1 MPKIEISNAKGLVQ
15 KTGAG
20 LRAVPVELTLTSDP
34 ETVDTSCFYIQID
47 PDGAKA
53 IRLKAGTE
61 VGQLLLISNVAGGA
75 EDITFNT
82 ADFTAGAVPL
92 SQGESVLCVW
102 NGTKWSPTSQSL
114 S

>member
-20 LRAVPVELTLTSDP
+20 LRAVPVELTLTANL
-34 ETVDTSCFYIQID
+34 EKVDTSCFYIQID
-47 PDGAKA
+47 PDGAKT
-53 IRLKAGTE
+53 IRLEAGE
-61 VGQLLLISNVAGGA
+61 DPGQLLLISNVADGA
-75 EDITFNT
+75 ENIAFHGD
-82 ADFTAGAVPL
+82 DFTAGAVPL